1 MESQGLGDS
10 IEKFTKATGIKT
22 FVDKVSDGLKH
33 TLRLPT
39 KKRKI
44 KRSFS
49 LQKINMA
56 FKMNGAPYVGN
67 DTPIY
72 QVDMEDGVLG
82 KANNNG
88 TIIINKDIKDPKQI
102 DDVVEHEKVHID
114 QMKRGDLDYDD
125 KYVYWKGKKYSR
137 ASMKEG
143 AKNLPWEKEAYTK
156 TKK

>member
-1 MESQGLGDS
+1 
-10 IEKFTKATGIKT
+10 
-22 FVDKVSDGLKH
+22 
-33 TLRLPT
+33 
-39 KKRKI
+39 
-44 KRSFS
+44 
-49 LQKINMA
+49 MA
-56 FKMNGAPYVGN
+56 FKMNGAPYAGDN
-67 DTPIY
+67 TPIY

-102 DDVVEHEKVHID
+102 DDVVEHEKVHIN

>member
-1 MESQGLGDS
+1 
-10 IEKFTKATGIKT
+10 
-22 FVDKVSDGLKH
+22 
-33 TLRLPT
+33 
-39 KKRKI
+39 
-44 KRSFS
+44 
-49 LQKINMA
+49 MA
-56 FKMNGAPYVGN
+56 FKMNGAPYTGDN
-67 DTPIY
+67 TPIY
-72 QVDMEDGVLG
+72 QVNMEDGVLG